1 MNDIRKGIDGYV
13 IYCEIE
19 RYTNVTKYFVE
30 NFTLTRV
37 LQISFISDPSS
48 DNRNPSIP
56 LKKSI

>member
-1 MNDIRKGIDGYV
+1 MNENRKGIDGHV

-37 LQISFISDPSS
+37 LQISFISDPAS
-48 DNRNPSIP
+48 DKLIGI
-56 LKKSI
+56 LWYH